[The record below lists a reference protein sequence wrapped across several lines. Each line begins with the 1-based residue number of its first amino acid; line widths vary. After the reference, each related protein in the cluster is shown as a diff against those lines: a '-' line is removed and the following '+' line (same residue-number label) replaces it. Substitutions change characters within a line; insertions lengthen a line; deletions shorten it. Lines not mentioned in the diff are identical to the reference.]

1 MRVIVAINDSHPE
14 LLADLENT
22 SDRSRAER
30 MRLLATM
37 GLKFMSMDNN
47 HYNPVRPPSKKTASK
62 PKKSDET
69 PSNDE
74 KIDTGSQTSNESSTK
89 KIANRLVNSLKDL

>member
-1 MRVIVAINDSHPE
+1 
-14 LLADLENT
+14 
-22 SDRSRAER
+22 

-47 HYNPVRPPSKKTASK
+47 HYNPEPPSKKTASK